1 MGTVAT
7 VRLFARQFSSP
18 ITLILLAATAVS
30 AALGEVADAT
40 IIAVIVLASALVGFR
55 QEHAAGRAID
65 DLLAQVQVS
74 ARVMRS
80 GAEQRVAI
88 DEVVRRVQH
97 AQYGKYMTRRR
108 TYAVHDLVGCKV
120 GDHVLIR
127 ETRPLSK
134 MKRWRVVEKV
144 TAQGGQS

>member
-1 MGTVAT
+1 MTDETKAPADGSNEEIRRAKERRGVVIAANTAKTVT
-7 VRLFARQFSSP
+7 V
-18 ITLILLAATAVS
+18 
-30 AALGEVADAT
+30 
-40 IIAVIVLASALVGFR
+40 
-55 QEHAAGRAID
+55 
-65 DLLAQVQVS
+65 
-74 ARVMRS
+74 
-80 GAEQRVAI
+80 
-88 DEVVRRVQH
+88 EVVRRVQH